1 MRRLRT
7 PAVLLLALA
16 LLVSACSSTDDDDTT
31 EGTEDT
37 AGTGDTTAST
47 SDTASQLDESTVGIT
62 DDTITISVLASDN
75 EALVAAGLVPDI
87 GDPLQDFQTF
97 ADLANEAGGAAG
109 RRLEVTSH
117 LFPVGSTATDQRP
130 ACIQATEDDQAAVVI
145 FIGAQA
151 RETVLCVAEDHE
163 RIVHAQTGIMLEEDY
178 DRGQRRIFNYGMSAD
193 RLMAGF
199 AAALDAHGTLD
210 GATLGLVRPDAA
222 EHEAVA
228 AKLTEALEGLGY
240 EIAEEIALPCA
251 PNECSQYDTA
261 VQRFQSAGVDTV
273 FSLLGAV
280 PYPAMVGAAAAV
292 GYEPQWLS
300 SDFENQV
307 YDVTAQ
313 FMESAAA
320 SYEGAIG
327 FTYGLEEPAEDPYGE
342 ECHARFNEATGVSY
356 EYDTDAWR
364 LVRSACYMIQ
374 RIVDAADIAQ
384 EEHGAVNQATLIQ
397 AFETFDYALGDQR
410 GEWTPTK
417 HDAADTVVLKE
428 FSADCLCWSEIEGT
442 RDTFTG

>member
-1 MRRLRT
+1 MS
-7 PAVLLLALA
+7 AALLLALA
-16 LLVSACSSTDDDDTT
+16 LLVSACSSTDDDTT
-31 EGTEDT
+31 GGTEDT
-37 AGTGDTTAST
+37 SGTGDTTAST
-47 SDTASQLDESTVGIT
+47 GDPAVGLDDSTVGIT
-62 DDTITISVLASDN
+62 DGTITLSVLLSDN

-87 GDPLQDFQTF
+87 GDPLQDFRTF
-97 ADLANEAGGAAG
+97 ADLANEAGGAGG
-109 RRLEVTSH
+109 RQLEVTSH

-130 ACIQATEDDQAAVVI
+130 ACIQATEDDQAALVI
-145 FIGAQA
+145 FIGAQV

-163 RIVHAQTGIMLEEDY
+163 RIVHAQTGIMLQEDY

-193 RLMAGF
+193 RLMAGWVT
-199 AAALDAHGTLD
+199 ALDAQGTLD
-210 GATLGLVRPDAA
+210 GATLGIVRPDAA

-228 AKLTEALEGLGY
+228 AKLTEALEAQGY
-240 EIAEEIALPCA
+240 EVAEDVALPCQ

-280 PYPAMVGAAAAV
+280 PYPAMVGAAGAV

-313 FMESAAA
+313 FMESAKD

-327 FTYGLEEPAEDPYGE
+327 FTYGLEEPAEDPYGT
-342 ECHARFNEATGVSY
+342 ECHDRFNEATGVSY

-384 EEHGAVNQATLIQ
+384 EEDGAVNQATLIQ

-410 GEWTPTK
+410 GQWTPTK
-417 HDAADTVVLKE
+417 HDAADTGVLKQ
-428 FSADCLCWSEIEGT
+428 FSGDCLCWSEIEGT